1 MNILVHDNAFSQFAG
16 DTNGVDDVAAYRTLL
31 ESTQAIPWRIDWE
44 TMQFTY
50 IGPQIEKLL
59 GWRQGSWIT
68 VQDWATRIHEE
79 DRERVVNFCVSQS
92 QAGIDH
98 EADYRALT
106 ASGGTVWI
114 RDVVH
119 VVRKLDGS
127 VDSLVGFMFD
137 ISERKRTE
145 ERVLELQKKLEVL
158 SYTDSLT
165 GIGNRRAFD
174 TRLENEWQNARRS
187 GHPLSL
193 IMVDVDYFKQFN
205 DFYGH
210 TEGDACLGQ
219 IARALH
225 ALAKRPR
232 DLAARLGGE
241 EFALLLPETDA
252 EGAQRTA
259 QLCAD
264 AIATLRLPHERSDI
278 GNIITVSLGV
288 GTITIEGD
296 GRPQEFVG
304 AVDNLLYAAKRN
316 GRNRFEGARM
326 QQTAFEPIS
335 IIDGALPGR

>member
-1 MNILVHDNAFSQFAG
+1 MNMLIHDSAFSQFAG
-16 DTNGVDDVAAYRTLL
+16 DANGGGDTAVYQTLL

-59 GWRQGSWIT
+59 GWSQDSWIT
-68 VQDWATRIHEE
+68 VQDWATRIHED
-79 DRERVVNFCVSQS
+79 DRDRVVNFCVSQS

-119 VVRKLDGS
+119 VVRKVDGS

-145 ERVLELQKKLEVL
+145 GRVLELQKQLEVL

-165 GIGNRRAFD
+165 GIANRRSFD
-174 TRLENEWQNARRS
+174 TRLENEWKNARRS
-187 GHPLSL
+187 GQPLSL
-193 IMVDVDYFKQFN
+193 LVIDVDYFKQYN

-210 TEGDACLGQ
+210 TEGDACLGHL
-219 IARALH
+219 ARALH
-225 ALAKRPR
+225 GLAKRPR

-241 EFALLLPETDA
+241 EFALLLPDTDA

-259 QLCAD
+259 QLCVD
-264 AIATLRLPHERSDI
+264 AIATLRLPHERSDVS
-278 GNIITVSLGV
+278 NIITVSLGV
-288 GTITIEGD
+288 GTITVGGEGST
-296 GRPQEFVG
+296 REFVA
-304 AVDNLLYAAKRN
+304 AVDHLLYVAKRN

-326 QQTAFEPIS
+326 QQTGFDPIS
-335 IIDGALPGR
+335 INDKP